1 VESVL
6 VDVYDEERQDLHDLG
21 NSITQ
26 PVSLVNANGQPIETT
41 IDMKALGGQP
51 GSGNPVTSMPSAPMA
66 VPVSTS
72 WTTDAGTS
80 GHYDLVSVLLN
91 FFSSLLTMRPN
102 KLECLYLAVTFS
114 SSLTFAGKTRS
125 LPKKGTE
132 RCSSWVGSGLVLKF

>member
-1 VESVL
+1 MKK
-6 VDVYDEERQDLHDLG
+6 DKFRDLDG
-21 NSITQ
+21 SITQ

-80 GHYDLVSVLLN
+80 GHYDLVSVLSN
-91 FFSSLLTMRPN
+91 FLSSLLTMRLN
-102 KLECLYLAVTFS
+102 KLECLYLAITFP

-132 RCSSWVGSGLVLKF
+132 RCSSWVGSGLALKF